1 MCVDLNTISL
11 VWPEVI
17 LVIIAAWIY
26 VAGTAA
32 SGQRFWSLLSV
43 ITYAV
48 AAWVLV
54 RNEGLS
60 WSVLQTGD
68 VQFSGPLI
76 VDYFSQIARM
86 LCLLVG
92 ILLTLMITRRERH
105 QLSSEL
111 IASVMVLVAG
121 LMLVSRANDLVFLFV
136 ALELISIPTYLILFL
151 GRRDRTTGEATIKY
165 FFLSLLA
172 SALLL
177 YGMSFLYGA
186 AGGTTIIAGTG
197 SVNGIREALA
207 SAAAAPGGMPG
218 GRAGLYVV
226 GLVMVVAGLGFKI
239 TAVPFHFYAPD
250 VYQGLTNTNAGLL
263 AVAPKIAGILAL
275 VRLVAGTLPPESDV
289 GWRLILVLAIAT
301 MTLGNTCALWQQNMR
316 RLMAYSAIAHAG
328 YMLIGLAV
336 AMALPASSGVAAMV
350 FYLVVY
356 AAASLG
362 TFAALAYL
370 SDGKREVDELS
381 ELAGLSH
388 TRPWIA
394 GALAVCM
401 FSLAGIP
408 PLAGFW
414 GKLALFA
421 GAIQVAM
428 VDATGGQNAW
438 FLVLSVAGVL
448 NAAIAAAYY
457 LRVVST
463 MYFRKSTSTCPAG
476 GGPGLGAVIAVC
488 VAGLLGLGIM
498 PGEALKKAKI
508 SDPMLRSTVR
518 VTNEPVNNFVLSK
531 WSSSL
536 RRYD

>member
-17 LVIIAAWIY
+17 LIIIAAWIY
-26 VAGTAA
+26 VGGTATA
-32 SGQRFWSLLSV
+32 GRQFWSLLAV
-43 ITYAV
+43 ITYAM

-60 WSVLQTGD
+60 WSALQNGA
-68 VQFSGPLI
+68 VQWSGPLI
-76 VDYFSQIARM
+76 VDYFSQIARI

-92 ILLTLMITRRERH
+92 VLLTLMIARRETQR
-105 QLSSEL
+105 LSSEL
-111 IASVMVLVAG
+111 IASIMVLVAG

-136 ALELISIPTYLILFL
+136 ALELISIPTYLVLFL
-151 GRRDRTTGEATIKY
+151 GRQDRATGEATVKY
-165 FFLSLLA
+165 FFLSILA

-186 AGGTTIIAGTG
+186 AGGTTVIAGNG
-197 SVNGIREALA
+197 SVTGIREALA
-207 SAAAAPGGMPG
+207 TATSGADGMSA
-218 GRAGLYVV
+218 GRAGLYIV
-226 GLVMVVAGLGFKI
+226 GLVMIVAGLGFKI

-250 VYQGLTNTNAGLL
+250 VYQGATNTNAGLL

-275 VRLVAGTLPPESDV
+275 VRLVAGTLPPGMDV

-301 MTLGNTCALWQQNMR
+301 MTLGNTCALWQKNMR

-336 AMALPASSGVAAMV
+336 AMAIPALGGIAAMV

-370 SDGKREVDELS
+370 SNDAGEVGELS
-381 ELAGLSH
+381 ELAGLSRV
-388 TRPWIA
+388 RPWIA
-394 GALAVCM
+394 AALAICM

-414 GKLALFA
+414 GKLALFT
-421 GAIQVAM
+421 GAIHVAM
-428 VDATGGQNAW
+428 VGGTGGQSGW
-438 FLVLSVAGVL
+438 FLVLAIAGVV
-448 NAAIAAAYY
+448 NSAIAAAYY

-463 MYFRKSTSTCPAG
+463 MYFRAPTVRCPAEG
-476 GGPGLGAVIAVC
+476 GRSLGVV
-488 VAGLLGLGIM
+488 VAICIMGVLGLGIM
-498 PGEALKKAKI
+498 PGEALKKAKV

-518 VTNEPVNNFVLSK
+518 PVQDQTTDVVLTTWRSPTTH
-531 WSSSL
+531 
-536 RRYD
+536 